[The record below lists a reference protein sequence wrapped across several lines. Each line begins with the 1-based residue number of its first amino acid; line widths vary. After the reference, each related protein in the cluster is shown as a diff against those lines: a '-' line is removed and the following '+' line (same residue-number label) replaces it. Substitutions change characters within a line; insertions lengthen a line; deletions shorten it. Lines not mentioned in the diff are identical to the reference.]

1 MMTSNSANPASRQV
15 GAMTITVKSDLEVE
29 LTRVFNAP
37 RALVFEAHSRPEHMQ
52 RWWGPRDTT
61 MVSCEMDFRTGGR
74 WRYVL
79 RKANGKEYAFRGEI
93 AGRRPGRLVQTF
105 EFEGMLARSRW
116 KPTFTE
122 HDGKTTLS
130 VVSRVNSISPRRD
143 ARIGME
149 KGAAET
155 RPPRGVAR
163 LAVVATRG
171 RAIDVDRPEA
181 ERPT

>member
-1 MMTSNSANPASRQV
+1 MTSNSANPTSRQV

-79 RKANGKEYAFRGEI
+79 RKANGKEYAFRGEYREVV
-93 AGRRPGRLVQTF
+93 APERLVQTF
-105 EFEGMLARSRW
+105 EVEGMPGAITVEAH
-116 KPTFTE
+116 TFTE

-130 VVSRVNSISPRRD
+130 VVSRVSSIEARD
-143 ARIGME
+143 AMLQSGME

-155 RPPRGVAR
+155 YDR
-163 LAVVATRG
+163 LEELLVSLS
-171 RAIDVDRPEA
+171 
-181 ERPT
+181 

>member
-1 MMTSNSANPASRQV
+1 MTSNSANPASRQV

-79 RKANGKEYAFRGEI
+79 RKANGKEYAFRGEYREVV
-93 AGRRPGRLVQTF
+93 APERLVQTF
-105 EFEGMLARSRW
+105 EFEGMPGAITVEAH
-116 KPTFTE
+116 TFTE

-130 VVSRVNSISPRRD
+130 VVSRVNSIEARD
-143 ARIGME
+143 AMLASGME

-155 RPPRGVAR
+155 YDR
-163 LAVVATRG
+163 LEELLVSLS
-171 RAIDVDRPEA
+171 
-181 ERPT
+181 

>member
-1 MMTSNSANPASRQV
+1 
-15 GAMTITVKSDLEVE
+15 MTITVKSDLEVE
-29 LTRVFNAP
+29 ITRVFNAP

-79 RKANGKEYAFRGEI
+79 RKANGKEYAFRGEYREVV
-93 AGRRPGRLVQTF
+93 APERLVQTF
-105 EFEGMLARSRW
+105 EVEGMPGASTLEAH
-116 KPTFTE
+116 TFTE

-130 VVSRVNSISPRRD
+130 VVSRVSSIEARD
-143 ARIGME
+143 AMLQSGME

-155 RPPRGVAR
+155 YDR
-163 LAVVATRG
+163 LEELLVSLS
-171 RAIDVDRPEA
+171 
-181 ERPT
+181 